1 MHSSVALRDLNRMIV
16 RSLVYCCFF
25 LVSCGCSWFGERP
38 QFVAQSLEPDGGVR
52 ALFAFNLREGRHVRV
67 AYVDSLG
74 RALSC
79 REGQIPEEVFGR
91 YLKKV
96 ADRKRSG
103 EASIVVSVDGAV
115 RLDGQELDDLRR
127 VVSNA
132 PPQAA
137 DVEKMHPSFKAVF
150 GDPCERR

>member
-1 MHSSVALRDLNRMIV
+1 MMMRNAMRRDLTA
-16 RSLVYCCFF
+16 LLFF
-25 LVSCGCSWFGERP
+25 CAFGMLCGCSWFGERP
-38 QFVAQSLEPDGGVR
+38 QFVALSLDADGGVH
-52 ALFAFNLREGRHVRV
+52 ALFAFNLKEGRRVRV

-79 REGQIPEEVFGR
+79 GEGSLPEEVFGR

-103 EASIVVSVDGAV
+103 EASIVVSADGAV
-115 RLDGQELDDLRR
+115 RLDGQELDDLRC

-137 DVEKMHPSFKAVF
+137 DMGKMHPSFKTVF

>member
-1 MHSSVALRDLNRMIV
+1 MAIV
-16 RSLVYCCFF
+16 QRFVCCCFF

-38 QFVAQSLEPDGGVR
+38 QFVALSLDADGGIH
-52 ALFAFNLREGRHVRV
+52 ALFAFDLKEGRRVRV
-67 AYVDSLG
+67 AYVDGLG

-79 REGQIPEEVFGR
+79 GEGSLPEEVFGR

-96 ADRKRSG
+96 AGRKRSG

-115 RLDGQELDDLRR
+115 RLDGQELDDLRC

-132 PPQAA
+132 PPPAA
-137 DVEKMHPSFKAVF
+137 DVGKMHPSFKAVF